1 MVGAR
6 ISAIIRKEL
15 AELARNRAAVLPVVV
30 VGLVSTVLPFFIAI
44 IVPHLSGHPL
54 SHDSDLTRG
63 LSEAAGDLRDLA
75 TLGPEGRIQ
84 SFIFSR
90 FLVMTLLVPV
100 TAAITFAGHSVVGEK
115 VSRSLEPLLATP
127 ITTGELLIAKVLG
140 ALLPSLGMMI
150 VTTGIYLAGV
160 AILAEPGV
168 FHTLLSAKTALLVL
182 GLGPMT
188 ALVALQVGV
197 LISARVND
205 PRTAQQFAGLFIIP
219 LTALFMAQM
228 SGVFVLT
235 IGMGLLGLTMLTV
248 VWILL
253 LLFGIAMFERET
265 ILTQWK

>member
-1 MVGAR
+1 MMVGAR

-30 VGLVSTVLPFFIAI
+30 VGLVSTALPFFIAI

-127 ITTGELLIAKVLG
+127 ITTSELLIAKVLG
-140 ALLPSLGMMI
+140 RTPAVAGDDDRHDRHLPDRRGDSRGAWR
-150 VTTGIYLAGV
+150 V
-160 AILAEPGV
+160 P
-168 FHTLLSAKTALLVL
+168 
-182 GLGPMT
+182 
-188 ALVALQVGV
+188 
-197 LISARVND
+197 ARSSP
-205 PRTAQQFAGLFIIP
+205 PRP
-219 LTALFMAQM
+219 PCWS
-228 SGVFVLT
+228 SGW
-235 IGMGLLGLTMLTV
+235 G
-248 VWILL
+248 
-253 LLFGIAMFERET
+253 R
-265 ILTQWK
+265 